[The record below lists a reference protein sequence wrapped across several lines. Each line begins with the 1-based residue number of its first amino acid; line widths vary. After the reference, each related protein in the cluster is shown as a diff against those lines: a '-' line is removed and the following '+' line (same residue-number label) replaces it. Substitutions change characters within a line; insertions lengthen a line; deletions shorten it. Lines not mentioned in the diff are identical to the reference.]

1 MGNENIERV
10 QPAQQPVQKPAEKPF
25 EDRVMALTIDEQ
37 QNMLDEILGY
47 KKKAIEEHKKLIA
60 KYDSDIK
67 YVRDC
72 MKLKN
77 KRGYFSKVQLAKK
90 AEREKK
96 KS

>member
-1 MGNENIERV
+1 MENNNI
-10 QPAQQPVQKPAEKPF
+10 QPVQKPAEKSF
-25 EDRVMALTIDEQ
+25 EDKIMAMTIDEQ
-37 QNMLDEILGY
+37 QAKYDEIASL
-47 KKKAIEEHKKLIA
+47 KKKAIEDHKKVIA
-60 KYDSDIK
+60 RYDSDMK

-77 KRGYFSKVQLAKK
+77 KRGQFSKVQLAKK